1 MRKVKT
7 SLAAALAVGLLAGA
21 SMPVLAQDDG
31 RSAITEEEALA
42 VTEAWFEAYDDGS
55 VADMLGL
62 MAPDAALAETFG
74 PMAREEWQHFYTWK
88 IAEGTQFVDRD
99 CSAAAND
106 DAVEVTVTCEY
117 AHLPY
122 SHRLVGAP
130 PVPHTLTQV
139 IGPDGIRSQRQRF
152 GSPDFSK
159 VDDPWWRWLESNDPD
174 LVPLLDSLFSWSTPR
189 EAELTGR
196 MWAESAEDWAAWLEE
211 NGCTYDEP
219 CPHPLADP
227 VMFSGYVPFGP
238 NLGAEVITR
247 ERGLEMSRGGSWK
260 TRSSST
266 DERFDGDAVLTY
278 DRDTYL
284 DHGIDIW
291 AGGLRIENDEGAW
304 QERPGYSFGHP
315 DRAGG
320 SAETVV
326 FDGEGAYGG
335 LTALVEMTTDSGG
348 IAFEGVIIESVLPQ
362 LPVPRGLEPETPAD
376 DIAADDAAEVPVE
389 DVAAVEVVEPEP
401 APITELRVADVTEIG
416 ERMVDL
422 TIESP
427 SVGIKQVRLI
437 LPASWEEQPD
447 TTWPSLYLL
456 HGQGGDYTNWSED
469 TDIAPR
475 LAEELG
481 LDVIMVMP
489 DAGASYYSDWWN
501 FGEGNAENAWAT
513 FHIEELPAILEAD
526 WRADDRRAVAGL
538 SMGGFGAMSY
548 AARYPGHFRAA
559 ASYSGVLDPL
569 GSDWFHDYALWG
581 DKEEQRDIWEAHDP
595 VTLAANLEGTPLY
608 VSWGDGTEEAGG
620 PVVDGLEEWLAQHSE
635 VFVARLAELGIPVTA
650 VSGPGT
656 HTWETWNPAFEES
669 LPMLLE
675 ALEG

>member
-7 SLAAALAVGLLAGA
+7 SLAVLLSAGMLVAVAL
-21 SMPVLAQDDG
+21 PVVAQEAEP
-31 RSAITEEEALA
+31 STITEQEALA
-42 VTEAWFEAYDDGS
+42 VSQAWFEAYEDGS

-62 MAPDAALAETFG
+62 MAPDAEFAEELG
-74 PMAREEWQHFYTWK
+74 PMSRDQWQHFYSWK
-88 IAEGTQFVDRD
+88 LAEGTQLVDQE

-106 DAVEVTVTCEY
+106 DSTEVTVSCEY

-139 IGPDGIRSQRQRF
+139 ITADGIASQRQRIGTF
-152 GSPDFSK
+152 GFRD
-159 VDDPWWRWLESNDPD
+159 VDGPWGQWLQANDPD
-174 LVPLLDSLFSWSTPR
+174 LAGLLSFGDWSTVL
-189 EAELTGR
+189 EAQLHGQLS
-196 MWAESAEDWAAWLEE
+196 AKSAEEWAAWLDE

-227 VMFSGYVPFGP
+227 VVFSGYVPFGP
-238 NLGAEVITR
+238 NLASEVTTR

-260 TRSSST
+260 TRSSTT
-266 DERFDGDAVLTY
+266 DERFNGDAVLTF
-278 DRDTYL
+278 DHDTYL
-284 DHGIDIW
+284 DHGINIW

-304 QERPGYSFGHP
+304 QGRPGYSFDHP
-315 DRAGG
+315 DRPDG

-326 FDGEGAYGG
+326 FDGEGAYEG
-335 LTALVEMTTDSGG
+335 LTALVETTTDGGG
-348 IAFEGVIIESVLPQ
+348 IALEGVIIESDLPE
-362 LPVPRGLEPETPAD
+362 LPVPRGTEPEAPAD
-376 DIAADDAAEVPVE
+376 DVAADDVAEAPVE
-389 DVAAVEVVEPEP
+389 DAAAVEVVEPEP

-437 LPASWEEQPD
+437 LPASWDEQPD
-447 TTWPSLYLL
+447 ATWPSLYLL
-456 HGQGGDYTNWSED
+456 HGQGGNYTNWSED

-481 LDVIMVMP
+481 LDVLMVMP

-501 FGEGNAENAWAT
+501 VGEGNAENAWAT

-581 DKEEQRDIWEAHDP
+581 DKEEQLEIWEAHDP

-620 PVVDGLEEWLAQHSE
+620 PVVDGLEEWLAQHNE

-650 VSGPGT
+650 VSGSGT